1 MRTRIALLAVALL
14 GSALSPP
21 AMGQEPSAAELMTR
35 VGAYA
40 AGYGEKSSVVVAV
53 ETYTQQVTVEG
64 AADVVRPIKLVAE
77 FAIVKLAGG
86 AWTGFRD
93 VLEVNGQAVQD
104 RKDRLASLLTGE
116 SASISEA
123 TRIANESARFNV
135 GPISRNINTPTAAL
149 FFFMPQNLERFSFT
163 KKGAKTIDSHK
174 TVEIA
179 FKETT
184 LPTLITTRAGRNVPL
199 EGSLWVA
206 ADGTVIRTRMRVER
220 FADGAAVPDQTAP
233 RIAAPTNAASNG
245 GGRQAGAASSAQL
258 TPNPIDSSADIEV
271 TYAKPAGI
279 DLWLPA
285 QMVELYEGPINIR
298 MKTTTGR
305 SSTRAS
311 YANFKQFGA
320 SGKIVPQ

>member
-1 MRTRIALLAVALL
+1 MRIPIAVLAVVALVVVVP
-14 GSALSPP
+14 GSA
-21 AMGQEPSAAELMTR
+21 QEPSAADLMTR

-86 AWTGFRD
+86 GWTGFRD

-104 RKDRLASLLTGE
+104 RKDRLTALLTSE
-116 SASISEA
+116 SASLSEA

-149 FFFMPQNLERFSFT
+149 FFFMPQNLERFAFT
-163 KKGAKTIDSHK
+163 KKGAKTINGTK

-179 FKETT
+179 FKETK

-199 EGSLWVA
+199 EGTLWVTD
-206 ADGTVIRTRMRVER
+206 DGTVVRTRMRVEK
-220 FADGAAVPDQTAP
+220 FADGAAAPDQVAP
-233 RIAAPTNAASNG
+233 RIAEPTNAASNG
-245 GGRQAGAASSAQL
+245 GGRAAGASNTGGTQMI
-258 TPNPIDSSADIEV
+258 PNPIDSSADIEV

-279 DLWLPA
+279 DLMLPA

-311 YANFKQFGA
+311 YASFKQFGA
-320 SGKIVPQ
+320 SGKLVPQ